1 MFLEGL
7 RRGLSKTHERLLGR
21 LKGILSSQR
30 GIDEGLWEELEE
42 VLVSSDVGIRTTE
55 ELLSSLRKRAARKGV
70 REAQEIYSLLREEV
84 LEVLKGC
91 EAPWEPDPSD
101 APQVVMVLGA
111 NGVGKTTLVGKLAH
125 RFASEGWK
133 VIIAAADTFRAA
145 AIEQLEIWAERA
157 SVPVIRHRE
166 GADPS
171 AVAYDALEAASARGY
186 NLVLVDTAGRL
197 HTKGDL
203 IEELKK
209 MRRVLGKKKEG
220 APHEVLLVLDATTG
234 QNAIV
239 QARTFTEALGVTG
252 LALTKLD
259 GTARG
264 GVIVAIARELA
275 LPVRWLGTGEGIEDL
290 LPFSAEDFTE
300 ALFGPS

>member
-1 MFLEGL
+1 L

-300 ALFGPS
+300 ALFGPLLKPCS

>member
-1 MFLEGL
+1 M
-7 RRGLSKTHERLLGR
+7 RRGLSKTHKRLLGR

-145 AIEQLEIWAERA
+145 AIEQLEIWAKRA
-157 SVPVIRHRE
+157 SVPVIRHQE

-203 IEELKK
+203 TEELKK

-220 APHEVLLVLDATTG
+220 APHEILLVLDATTG

-300 ALFGPS
+300 ALFGPLLNPCS

>member
-1 MFLEGL
+1 L

-21 LKGILSSQR
+21 LKGILLSQR

-42 VLVSSDVGIRTTE
+42 VLISSDVGIRATE

-84 LEVLKGC
+84 LEILKGC
-91 EAPWEPDPSD
+91 EAPWELDPSD

-209 MRRVLGKKKEG
+209 MRRVLGKRKEG

-234 QNAIV
+234 QNAIA
-239 QARTFTEALGVTG
+239 QARIFTEALGVTG

-264 GVIVAIARELA
+264 GVIVAIARELG

>member
-1 MFLEGL
+1 M
-7 RRGLSKTHERLLGR
+7 RRGLSKTHKRLLGR

-84 LEVLKGC
+84 LEILKGC
-91 EAPWEPDPSD
+91 EAPWELDPSD

-209 MRRVLGKKKEG
+209 MRRVLGKRKEG

-234 QNAIV
+234 QNAIA
-239 QARTFTEALGVTG
+239 QARIFTEALGVTG

-300 ALFGPS
+300 ALFGPLLKPCS